1 MFNGQLPAA
10 LEAERDAFK
19 VRFKLLGH
27 TERVFRLTDWLAHTD
42 PQRHPVHSRPI
53 LSGQGWTLYCTRCKR
68 QLVEADIIARK
79 ERCTGT

>member
-1 MFNGQLPAA
+1 MSDSSLPAA
-10 LEAERDAFK
+10 LDAERGAFA

-27 TERVFRLTDWLAHTD
+27 TESVFRLPDLVANTDL
-42 PQRHPVHSRPI
+42 QRRVVHSRPI
-53 LSGQGWTLYCTRCKR
+53 LSGRGWTLYCTRCKR